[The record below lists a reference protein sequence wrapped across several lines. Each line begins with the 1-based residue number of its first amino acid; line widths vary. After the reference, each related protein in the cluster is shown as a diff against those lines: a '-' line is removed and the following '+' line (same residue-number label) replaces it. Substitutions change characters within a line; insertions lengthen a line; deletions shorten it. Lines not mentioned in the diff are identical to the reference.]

1 MLSGNTLPT
10 TEWLHIFLSACGL
23 EEEDTVMWHFTVTR
37 IRISE
42 MRQRGR
48 QGLMRSR
55 RRRKGLLGAVL
66 AITIRKGSASLLLL
80 TAAAWAAAVF
90 PMARGGM
97 SFLW

>member
-1 MLSGNTLPT
+1 
-10 TEWLHIFLSACGL
+10 
-23 EEEDTVMWHFTVTR
+23 MWHFTVTR

-66 AITIRKGSASLLLL
+66 AIRKGSASLLLL
-80 TAAAWAAAVF
+80 TAAVWTAGVL
-90 PMARGGM
+90 PVTYGSM
-97 SFLW
+97 SFPW